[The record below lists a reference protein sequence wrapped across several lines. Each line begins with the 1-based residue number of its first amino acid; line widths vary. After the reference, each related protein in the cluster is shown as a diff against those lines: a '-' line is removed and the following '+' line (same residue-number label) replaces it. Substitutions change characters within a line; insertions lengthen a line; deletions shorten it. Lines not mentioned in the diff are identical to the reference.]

1 MRRITLLII
10 TVILVLSANAFSQP
24 KLESSGQKFDF
35 GLTTQNS
42 VIIYS
47 FWLKSTGTDTV
58 TISDIKTGCSCAIS
72 TLESDKIAPGDSSYL
87 TISWNT
93 EQATGPI
100 KRYPLI
106 YSNGSA
112 KPLRISLK
120 ANVLL
125 SLDSSYSG
133 SIWPFKFEMSRIREM
148 SIDSLEFRIINATDQ
163 DFYPVMLS
171 ELPAECIIF
180 LPETVPAGGS
190 AFGYAKILPEFVDKE
205 FKTSFTVDF
214 KHGSGNYLT
223 IPIRRKF
230 YGSKSE

>member
-10 TVILVLSANAFSQP
+10 AAILVLSSNSFSQP
-24 KLESSGQKFDF
+24 KLESSGEKFDF

-42 VIIYS
+42 TIVYS
-47 FWLKSTGTDTV
+47 FWLKSTGSDTV
-58 TISDIKTGCSCAIS
+58 KISEIKTGCSCAIRS
-72 TLESDKIAPGDSSYL
+72 LESDLIAPGDSTQL

-93 EQATGPI
+93 ERATGPI

-125 SLDSSYSG
+125 SLDSAFAG

-148 SIDSLEFRIINATDQ
+148 SIDSLEFRIINTTDQ
-163 DFYPVMLS
+163 DFYPVMVS
-171 ELPAECIIF
+171 EQPAECIIY
-180 LPETVPAGGS
+180 LPQTVPARGS
-190 AFGYAKILPEFVDKE
+190 AYGYAKILPEFVDKE
-205 FKTSFTVDF
+205 FKSSFTFDF